1 MNNIKELFKKYREI
15 IMYIII
21 GVCTTLVNL
30 ITYTIM
36 YKYLN
41 IDINVSN
48 VVSIISAII
57 FAYFTNRIF
66 VFESKNN
73 TIQEITAEIIKFIS
87 ARIVTMIIEVVGV
100 YVLVVMNHNDEFI
113 GKLKVQVIVLVLN
126 YIMSKFI
133 VFKKSKG
140 ESDIIT
146 DNH

>member
-1 MNNIKELFKKYREI
+1 MNKIKELFKKYREI

-73 TIQEITAEIIKFIS
+73 TIQEITAEIRIFIS